1 MDSLANQ
8 SRGETLNRNP
18 KIPDAVIKRLPRY
31 YRYLGDLL
39 HMGISRVSSKDLSA
53 RMGLTSS
60 QVRQDFYCF
69 GGFGIQGYGYDVE
82 FLYNEIKAILGLDQT
97 FRLIIVGVGNL
108 GTAIGKYLLVK
119 KEGFQLVGLFDANPT
134 LVGHKVGDLEVQD
147 ISHLNSFIHENKIDI
162 AALTVPAARARET
175 AVQLVAAGIKGIWNF
190 TPAELKLP
198 PDVFLENVHITDCLM
213 SLGYKIASSQK

>member
-1 MDSLANQ
+1 MKSK
-8 SRGETLNRNP
+8 S

-39 HMGISRVSSKDLSA
+39 QMGISRVSSKDLSV

-60 QVRQDFYCF
+60 QVRQDFYNF
-69 GGFGIQGYGYDVE
+69 GGFGVQGYGYDVE
-82 FLYNEIKAILGLDQT
+82 YLYNEIRKILGLERN

-108 GTAIGKYLLVK
+108 GTAVAKYLQVK
-119 KEGFQLVGLFDANPT
+119 KDGYLLLGLFDAKPSIIGT
-134 LVGHKVGDLEVQD
+134 KVGDLEVQD
-147 ISHLNSFIHENKIDI
+147 ISLLNDFVKVNAIDI
-162 AALTVPAARARET
+162 AALSVPARNARET
-175 AVQLVAAGIKGIWNF
+175 ATMLVEAGIRGIWNF

-213 SLGYKIASSQK
+213 ALGYRIASSGNS

>member
-1 MDSLANQ
+1 M
-8 SRGETLNRNP
+8 NRNQ
-18 KIPDAVIKRLPRY
+18 KIPDAVIRRLPRY
-31 YRYLGDLL
+31 YRYLGDLQN
-39 HMGISRVSSKDLSA
+39 MGISRVSSKDLSV

-60 QVRQDFYCF
+60 QVRQDFYSF

-82 FLYNEIKAILGLDQT
+82 HLHSEIKIILGLDKT

-119 KEGFQLVGLFDANPT
+119 NEGFRLIGLFDANPSQ
-134 LVGHKVGDLEVQD
+134 VGQQVGGLEVWD
-147 ISHLNSFIHENKIDI
+147 ISRLEAFIRDNAVDI

-175 AVQLVAAGIKGIWNF
+175 AALLADAGIKGIWNF

-198 PDVFLENVHITDCLM
+198 PGIFLENVHITDCLM
-213 SLGYKIASSQK
+213 TLGYKIANN

>member
-1 MDSLANQ
+1 MKSK
-8 SRGETLNRNP
+8 P

-39 HMGISRVSSKDLSA
+39 QMGISRVSSKDLSA

-60 QVRQDFYCF
+60 QVRQDFYNF

-82 FLYNEIKAILGLDQT
+82 SLYNEIRKILGLERN

-108 GTAIGKYLLVK
+108 GTAVAKYLQVK
-119 KEGFQLVGLFDANPT
+119 KDGYQLLGLFDANDSIIGT
-134 LVGHKVGDLEVQD
+134 MVGDLEVQD
-147 ISHLNSFIHENKIDI
+147 ISKISDFIRTNNIEI
-162 AALTVPAARARET
+162 AALSVPARNARET
-175 AVQLVAAGIKGIWNF
+175 ATLLVESGIRGIWNF

-198 PDVFLENVHITDCLM
+198 PDVFLENVHITDNLM
-213 SLGYKIASSQK
+213 ALGYRIASMDE